1 MFYETVIS
9 TVILANVRHVGLSD
23 SHFVFNRKTILDIP
37 LFKIC
42 LPKFVFYFSKR
53 KCFIIYVIERKQI
66 AKCLKLM
73 T

>member
-37 LFKIC
+37 LFKISVC
-42 LPKFVFYFSKR
+42 QSLF
-53 KCFIIYVIERKQI
+53 FIFQRESALSY
-66 AKCLKLM
+66 M
-73 T
+73 